1 VGLVSHE
8 REQRC
13 FEKQFEEGDRHG
25 VSQADYV
32 DIPDSRMSFLPRG
45 SSMGSL
51 LSDALGANSKQ
62 KDPIKQQLTLRL
74 NAEVVDFFRSKGSG
88 WQSSI
93 NKALLEY
100 MQTHKPA

>member
-1 VGLVSHE
+1 MKESNAGLKSNL
-8 REQRC
+8 
-13 FEKQFEEGDRHG
+13 KKADRHG

-32 DIPDSRMSFLPRG
+32 DIPELPDEFFTEGQLYRDGKPVERRTRG
-45 SSMGSL
+45 
-51 LSDALGANSKQ
+51 KQ
-62 KDPIKQQLTLRL
+62 KDPIKKQLTLRL

-88 WQSSI
+88 WQSCI